1 VIVTRRVVVSLT
13 PLLDML
19 LIVIF
24 AQYIDLKGK
33 SERTVERLQQTSAA
47 DLAEE
52 RQLRLKAERERD
64 HAITLRDETEKELKA
79 QTKTIESLRLETD
92 KLSGELAEARN
103 AAAVEAEQARRD
115 MEAAAEVLSD
125 ILKLPKEAFGPTL
138 QTLPIEER
146 TAVRRELED
155 VRGKG
160 VDKVVQHLRKLTA
173 LKKRCDF
180 WEVYVAEDNTIA
192 VKNSDMRF
200 GPFTTESE
208 DQFVMKMETIVGT
221 MPEPKSL
228 VIVLL
233 SYSGAQRWVRRD
245 VEAGLRRLCDVR
257 LKAKYD
263 GEKRFE
269 LAVLGFTTTPP

>member
-1 VIVTRRVVVSLT
+1 MIVSRRVVVSLT
-13 PLLDML
+13 PLLDLL

-24 AQYIDLKGK
+24 AQYVDLKGK
-33 SERTVERLQQTSAA
+33 SERTVQQLRQTSTERL
-47 DLAEE
+47 DKE
-52 RQLRLKAERERD
+52 RELRLKAERERD
-64 HAITLRDETEKELKA
+64 HAITLRQETEKELEG
-79 QTKTIESLRLETD
+79 QTKTIESLRKEKEELG
-92 KLSGELAEARN
+92 SELAEARN
-103 AAAVEAEQARRD
+103 VAAVQAEQARRD
-115 MEAAAEVLSD
+115 MEAAADVLSD

-160 VDKVVQHLRKLTA
+160 VDKVIQHLRKLTA

-180 WEVYVAEDNTIA
+180 WEVFIADDNTI
-192 VKNSDMRF
+192 VIKNGDTRF
-200 GPFTTESE
+200 GPFTVESE
-208 DQFVMKMETIVGT
+208 DQFVQKMETIVGK

-233 SYSGAQRWVRRD
+233 SYSGAQRWVRRK
-245 VEAGLRRLCDVR
+245 VEDGLRRLCDVR

>member
-1 VIVTRRVVVSLT
+1 VIVSRRVVVSLT
-13 PLLDML
+13 PLLDLL

-24 AQYIDLKGK
+24 AQYLDLKGK
-33 SERTVERLQQTSAA
+33 SERTVQRLQQTTTEQ
-47 DLAEE
+47 LEEE
-52 RQLRLKAERERD
+52 RQARLKAERERD
-64 HAITLRDETEKELKA
+64 HAITLRKETETELEA

-92 KLSGELAEARN
+92 KLGAELAEARS
-103 AAAVEAEQARRD
+103 AAAVQAEQARRD
-115 MEAAAEVLSD
+115 MEAAADVLSD

-138 QTLPIEER
+138 KTLPIEER

-160 VDKVVQHLRKLTA
+160 VDKVIEHLRKLTA

-180 WEVYVAEDNTIA
+180 WEVFIADDNTIV
-192 VKNSDMRF
+192 VKNGDMRF
-200 GPFTTESE
+200 GPFTVESE
-208 DQFVMKMETIVGT
+208 DQLVLKVETIVGK

-233 SYSGAQRWVRRD
+233 SYSGAQRWVRRE

-269 LAVLGFTTTPP
+269 LAVLGFTMTPP

>member
-1 VIVTRRVVVSLT
+1 LT
-13 PLLDML
+13 PLLDLL

-24 AQYIDLKGK
+24 AQYVDLKGK
-33 SERTVERLQQTSAA
+33 SERTVERLQQTSTAQLEA
-47 DLAEE
+47 E

-64 HAITLRDETEKELKA
+64 HAITLRKETETELEA
-79 QTKTIESLRLETD
+79 QTKTIESLRRETD
-92 KLSGELAEARN
+92 KLGAELAEARS
-103 AAAVEAEQARRD
+103 AAAVQAEQARRD

-125 ILKLPKEAFGPTL
+125 ILNLPKEAFGATL
-138 QTLPIEER
+138 KTLPIEER

-160 VDKVVQHLRKLTA
+160 VDKVIQHLRKLSA

-180 WEVYVAEDNTIA
+180 WEVFIAEDDTIT
-192 VKNSDMRF
+192 VKYGDMRF
-200 GPFTTESE
+200 GPFSAESE
-208 DQFVMKMETIVGT
+208 DQFVLKMETIVGK

-233 SYSGAQRWVRRD
+233 SYAGAQRRVRRD

>member
-1 VIVTRRVVVSLT
+1 VILSRRVVVSLT
-13 PLLDML
+13 PLLDLL

-24 AQYIDLKGK
+24 AQYVDLKGK
-33 SERTVERLQQTSAA
+33 SERTVAELQQTSTAQLEA
-47 DLAEE
+47 E
-52 RQLRLKAERERD
+52 RQRRLKAERERD
-64 HAITLRDETEKELKA
+64 HAITLRKETETELEA
-79 QTKTIESLRLETD
+79 QTKTIEILRQETD
-92 KLSGELAEARN
+92 KLGAEFAEARS
-103 AAAVEAEQARRD
+103 AAAVQAEQARRD

-125 ILKLPKEAFGPTL
+125 ILKLPKEAFGETL
-138 QTLPIEER
+138 KQLPIEER

-160 VDKVVQHLRKLTA
+160 VDKVIQHLRKLSA

-180 WEVYVAEDNTIA
+180 WEVFIAEDNTII
-192 VKNSDMRF
+192 VKNGEMRF
-200 GPFTTESE
+200 GPFSVESE
-208 DQFVMKMETIVGT
+208 DQFVLKMETIIGT

-233 SYSGAQRWVRRD
+233 SYAGAQRRVRRD

-263 GEKRFE
+263 GKKRFE

>member
-1 VIVTRRVVVSLT
+1 VIVSRRVVVSLT

-24 AQYIDLKGK
+24 AQYIDLKGT
-33 SERTVERLQQTSAA
+33 SERTVARLQKTSAA
-47 DLAEE
+47 DLEAE
-52 RQLRLKAERERD
+52 RQMRLKAERERD
-64 HAITLRDETEKELKA
+64 HAITLREETEKELQA
-79 QTKTIESLRLETD
+79 QTKTIESLRMETD
-92 KLSGELAEARN
+92 KLGAELAEARSK
-103 AAAVEAEQARRD
+103 AAVEAEQARRD

-125 ILKLPKEAFGPTL
+125 ILKLPKEAFGEAL
-138 QTLPIEER
+138 KTLPLEER

-160 VDKVVQHLRKLTA
+160 VDKVIQHLRKLTA

-180 WEVYVAEDNTIA
+180 WEVFIDDDNTIV
-192 VKNSDMRF
+192 VKYGDMRF
-200 GPFTTESE
+200 GPFTVESE
-208 DQFVMKMETIVGT
+208 DQFVLKMETIVGK

-233 SYSGAQRWVRRD
+233 SYAGAQRWIRRE
-245 VEAGLRRLCDVR
+245 VESGLRRLCDVR

-269 LAVLGFTTTPP
+269 LAVLGFTTTSP

>member
-1 VIVTRRVVVSLT
+1 MIVSRRVVVSLT
-13 PLLDML
+13 PLLDLL

-24 AQYIDLKGK
+24 AQYLDLKGK
-33 SERTVERLQQTSAA
+33 SERTVQRLQQTTTEQ
-47 DLAEE
+47 LEEE
-52 RQLRLKAERERD
+52 RQARLKAERERD
-64 HAITLRDETEKELKA
+64 HAITLRKETETELEA

-92 KLSGELAEARN
+92 KLGAELAEARS
-103 AAAVEAEQARRD
+103 AAAVQAEQARRD
-115 MEAAAEVLSD
+115 MEAAADVLSD

-138 QTLPIEER
+138 KTLPIEER

-160 VDKVVQHLRKLTA
+160 VDKVIQHLRKLTA

-180 WEVYVAEDNTIA
+180 WEVFIADDNTIV
-192 VKNSDMRF
+192 VKNGDTQF
-200 GPFTTESE
+200 GPFTVESE
-208 DQFVMKMETIVGT
+208 DQFILKMETIVGR

-228 VIVLL
+228 VIALL
-233 SYSGAQRWVRRD
+233 SYAGAQRWVRRE

-269 LAVLGFTTTPP
+269 LAVLGFTMTPP

>member
-1 VIVTRRVVVSLT
+1 MILSRRVVVSLT
-13 PLLDML
+13 PLLDLL

-24 AQYIDLKGK
+24 AQYVDLKGK
-33 SERTVERLQQTSAA
+33 SERTVAELQQTSTAQLEA
-47 DLAEE
+47 E
-52 RQLRLKAERERD
+52 RQRRLKAERERD
-64 HAITLRDETEKELKA
+64 HAITLRKETETELEA
-79 QTKTIESLRLETD
+79 QTKTIEILRQETD
-92 KLSGELAEARN
+92 KLGAELAEARS
-103 AAAVEAEQARRD
+103 AAAVQAEQARRD

-125 ILKLPKEAFGPTL
+125 ILKLPKEAFGETL
-138 QTLPIEER
+138 KQLPIEER

-160 VDKVVQHLRKLTA
+160 VDKVIQHLRKLSA

-180 WEVYVAEDNTIA
+180 WEVFIAEDNTII
-192 VKNSDMRF
+192 VKNGEMRF
-200 GPFTTESE
+200 GPFSVESE
-208 DQFVMKMETIVGT
+208 DQFVLKMETIIGT

-233 SYSGAQRWVRRD
+233 SYAGAQRRVRRD

-263 GEKRFE
+263 GKKRFE

>member
-1 VIVTRRVVVSLT
+1 
-13 PLLDML
+13 M
-19 LIVIF
+19 
-24 AQYIDLKGK
+24 
-33 SERTVERLQQTSAA
+33 QQTSTEQ
-47 DLAEE
+47 LEEE
-52 RQLRLKAERERD
+52 RQARLKAERERD
-64 HAITLRDETEKELKA
+64 HAITLRKETETELEA
-79 QTKTIESLRLETD
+79 QTKTIESLRMETD
-92 KLSGELAEARN
+92 KLGAELAEARN
-103 AAAVEAEQARRD
+103 TAAVQAEQARRD
-115 MEAAAEVLSD
+115 MEAAADVLSD

-138 QTLPIEER
+138 KTLPIEER

-160 VDKVVQHLRKLTA
+160 VDKVIEHLRKLTA

-180 WEVYVAEDNTIA
+180 WEVFIADDNTIL
-192 VKNSDMRF
+192 VKNGDMRF
-200 GPFTTESE
+200 GPFTVESE
-208 DQFVMKMETIVGT
+208 DQLVLKVETIVGR

-228 VIVLL
+228 VIALL
-233 SYSGAQRWVRRD
+233 SYAGAQRWVRRE